1 MVYGI
6 LKRNNSKIEIEST
19 PGFGTKMRL
28 VFSVARSLEH
38 PAPSALQN
46 EVLSAQRVLVIDD
59 DPLVAEVLRDI
70 LERDGHA
77 VKVADG
83 GERGIDAFREA
94 QRLGQPF
101 AIVLTDLGMPHT
113 DGRRV
118 ASAIKALSSSTPVIL
133 LTGWGRRLLAEDEMP
148 PNVDQVISK
157 PPDLSDLRSA
167 MSRCVPA
174 Q

>member
-1 MVYGI
+1 
-6 LKRNNSKIEIEST
+6 
-19 PGFGTKMRL
+19 
-28 VFSVARSLEH
+28 VARSLEH